1 MREEI
6 KVRELKVRLI
16 DIFLVFLKM
25 GLTAFGPSMIVE
37 AKKQIV
43 RRKGWISE
51 QEVLT
56 GLALAQFL
64 PGATYANFAVFL
76 GYSIRKLQ
84 GAIVSFLG
92 FILPPFTLMLV
103 LAYLYF
109 RYSDIP
115 VVLTMLRGLQAIVFA
130 LIANAI
136 WELAKLVLKDWQAL
150 LILAISI
157 ILGWANPNIFL
168 SLFCAGLLSIGLYRP
183 WRNKGKQCKVI
194 SDHKNDHYWR
204 EVIIVISVLLAISAI
219 SAFNPLILK
228 LEVVFFKIG
237 LLVFGNG
244 FTMIP
249 LIQHEVVNVYHWL
262 DDSQFRVGIALGQ
275 ITPGPVVITATFVGY
290 KVLGLL
296 GALAATLGIFA
307 PSFLLVVLV
316 MPFYQ
321 RLREHA
327 WVKVIFNGVLVA
339 FVGLMLIVLFNM
351 SKQSLVDPLTICFAI
366 FALISL
372 RVWKVEVLW
381 VVLGGTSLYLLC
393 VNVLNL

>member
-1 MREEI
+1 MQD
-6 KVRELKVRLI
+6 KLKATEAQARLI
-16 DIFLVFLKM
+16 DIFFVFLKM

-37 AKKQIV
+37 AKKQV
-43 RRKGWISE
+43 VKRKGWISE
-51 QEVLT
+51 QEVLN

-76 GYSIRKLQ
+76 GYRLRKLK
-84 GAIVSFLG
+84 GAIMSFLG
-92 FILPPFTLMLV
+92 YIIPPFTLMIV
-103 LAYLYF
+103 LSYLYF

-115 VVLTMLRGLQAIVFA
+115 IVLTLLRGLQAIVVA
-130 LIANAI
+130 IIANAV
-136 WELAKLVLKDWQAL
+136 WDLAKLVIKDWQAL
-150 LILAISI
+150 LILGISV
-157 ILGWANPNIFL
+157 ILGWVNNNIFL

-183 WRNKGKQCKVI
+183 WRNNDNQCKAV
-194 SDHKNDHYWR
+194 SDNKNDHYWR
-204 EVIIVISVLLAISAI
+204 EVIVVLLVLFAISAM

-237 LLVFGNG
+237 FLVFGNG

-321 RLREHA
+321 RLSEHV
-327 WVKVIFNGVLVA
+327 WVKVIFNGVVVA

-351 SKQSLVDPLTICFAI
+351 SKQSLVDPLTICFALL
-366 FALISL
+366 ALISL
-372 RVWKVEVLW
+372 RVWKVDVLW
-381 VVLGGTSLYLLC
+381 VVLGGTILYLFC
-393 VNVLNL
+393 VKVLNL

>member
-1 MREEI
+1 MQEEV
-6 KVRELKVRLI
+6 KVARVKVKFI
-16 DIFLVFLKM
+16 EVFLVFLKI
-25 GLTAFGPSMIVE
+25 GFTAFGPSMVVE
-37 AKKQIV
+37 SKKQVV
-43 RRKGWISE
+43 RRKGWLQE
-51 QEVLT
+51 QEVLN

-64 PGATYANFAVFL
+64 PGATYATFAVFL
-76 GYSIRKLQ
+76 GYRIRKLQ

-92 FILPPFTLMLV
+92 FILPPFTMMLV

-115 VVLTMLRGLQAIVFA
+115 LVLTLLRGLQAIVVA
-130 LIANAI
+130 LITNAV
-136 WELAKLVLKDWQAL
+136 WDLAKLVLKGWEAF
-150 LILAISI
+150 LILVISLTI
-157 ILGWANPNIFL
+157 SWVNHNIFL
-168 SLFCAGLLSIGLYRP
+168 NLFSAGLLSIGLYRP
-183 WRNKGKQCKVI
+183 WRNKDNQCENKN
-194 SDHKNDHYWR
+194 DHNNDHYWR
-204 EVIIVISVLLAISAI
+204 EVIVIFSVLFTILAM
-219 SAFNPLILK
+219 SAFNPLLVK
-228 LEVVFFKIG
+228 LEMVFFKIG

-249 LIQHEVVNVYHWL
+249 LIQQEVVNVYHWL

-296 GALAATLGIFA
+296 GALAATIGIFA

-327 WVKVIFNGVLVA
+327 WVKVIFNGVLVS
-339 FVGLMLIVLFNM
+339 FVGLMIIVLFNM
-351 SKQSLVDPLTICFAI
+351 SKQSLVDPLTIYFAL

-372 RVWKVEVLW
+372 RVWKVNVLW
-381 VVLGGTSLYLLC
+381 VVLGGTSLYLFC
-393 VNVLNL
+393 VKILNL

>member
-1 MREEI
+1 MQEKI
-6 KVRELKVRLI
+6 KATEAKANLI
-16 DIFLVFLKM
+16 DIFFVFLKM
-25 GLTAFGPSMIVE
+25 GITSFGPSMIVE
-37 AKKQIV
+37 VKKLVV
-43 RRKGWISE
+43 RRKGWLQE
-51 QEVLT
+51 QEVLN

-64 PGATYANFAVFL
+64 PGATYGNFAVFL
-76 GYSIRKLQ
+76 GYRIRRLE

-92 FILPPFTLMLV
+92 FILPPFTMMTV
-103 LAYLYF
+103 FAYLYF

-115 VVLTMLRGLQAIVFA
+115 IVLTMLRGLQAIVVA
-130 LIANAI
+130 LIANAV
-136 WELAKLVLKDWQAL
+136 WDLAKLVIKDWQAL
-150 LILAISI
+150 LILVISI
-157 ILGWANPNIFL
+157 ILGWVNQNIFL
-168 SLFCAGLLSIGLYRP
+168 NLFCAGLLAIGLYRP
-183 WRNKGKQCKVI
+183 WRNKGNQCKVI
-194 SDHKNDHYWR
+194 SDNKHDHYWR
-204 EVIIVISVLLAISAI
+204 EVIVVLLVLFAIFAI
-219 SAFNPLILK
+219 SAFNPLIQK
-228 LEVVFFKIG
+228 IEVVFFKIG
-237 LLVFGNG
+237 FLVFGNG

-327 WVKVIFNGVLVA
+327 WIKVIFNGVLVA

-351 SKQSLVDPLTICFAI
+351 SKQSLVDPFTICFALL
-366 FALISL
+366 ALTSL
-372 RVWKVEVLW
+372 RVWKVDVLW
-381 VVLGGTSLYLLC
+381 VVLGGASLYLFC
-393 VNVLNL
+393 VNVLKL